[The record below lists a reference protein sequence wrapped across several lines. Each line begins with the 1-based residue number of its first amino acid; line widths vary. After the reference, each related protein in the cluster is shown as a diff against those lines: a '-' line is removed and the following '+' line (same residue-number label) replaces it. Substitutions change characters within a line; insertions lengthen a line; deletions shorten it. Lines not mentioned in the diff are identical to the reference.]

1 MGVLSY
7 RRLWNRLTR
16 QRSRSLDMDPAYGRS
31 VDELFD
37 PALMSMPVIANA
49 QLAKT
54 ALSDAELSHAWC
66 ASYRALCLSHDPR
79 DQARIAA
86 ARACYLDAVQERD
99 PAGFA
104 RWVCSEDAF
113 YCDPATFLGHQGSMD
128 I

>member
-1 MGVLSY
+1 
-7 RRLWNRLTR
+7 
-16 QRSRSLDMDPAYGRS
+16 MDPAYGRS

-37 PALMSMPVIANA
+37 PALMSMPAVIANA

-86 ARACYLDAVQERD
+86 ARACYWTPCRNATRPALPGGCAVRTRSTATLQRFLATRD
-99 PAGFA
+99 
-104 RWVCSEDAF
+104 RWIS
-113 YCDPATFLGHQGSMD
+113 
-128 I
+128 